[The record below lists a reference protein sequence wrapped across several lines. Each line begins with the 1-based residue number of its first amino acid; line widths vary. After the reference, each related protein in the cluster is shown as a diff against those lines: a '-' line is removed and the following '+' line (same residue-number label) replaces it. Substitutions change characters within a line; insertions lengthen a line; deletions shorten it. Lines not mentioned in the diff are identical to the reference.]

1 MVAVPAP
8 SSARPAKGVAF
19 KDPACGTCVV
29 RATNHNTEPPSG
41 FARNDYS
48 RRQAFN
54 VDNSRFLAYAY
65 DGAWHLYDANTLA
78 HIRELDGPG
87 GDAEPQWDPV
97 DPRLLYY
104 IPTNGGMSLLQLNVE
119 TNQSKVVANFA
130 GKLPLSNEN
139 G

>member
-78 HIRELDGPG
+78 HIREQDGPG
-87 GDAEPQWDPV
+87 GDAEPQWRSEEHTSDLQSLMRISYAV
-97 DPRLLYY
+97 FCLTKKKPR
-104 IPTNGGMSLLQLNVE
+104 TN
-119 TNQSKVVANFA
+119 TTQST
-130 GKLPLSNEN
+130 
-139 G
+139 